1 MPNSAS
7 GWLFAGE
14 AREETDRA
22 IAECVREHGG
32 SLDRSPTVIMRAMV
46 RNDGTEVEVTA
57 VFVNDED
64 GWWEKYARIHGWP
77 KYTNARV
84 DELLGEKEP
93 EPSDSDDGPQL
104 GRGAIDME
112 MTTGSPT
119 LLVADDE
126 WWVREPTA
134 LMLKR
139 AGYKILMTGDSWDT
153 VAVFQ
158 QYAEEIV
165 AVLLDCH
172 MPGGRGE
179 EVFEELQRIRPD
191 VPVIMMSGYDEERIM
206 GRFMGM
212 GIVGF
217 LQKPF
222 GRVTLIDKVREALE
236 PPAA

>member
-1 MPNSAS
+1 MTNSAR
-7 GWLFAGE
+7 GWLFEGD

-22 IAECVREHGG
+22 IAECVRDHGG
-32 SLDRSPTVIMRAMV
+32 SLYTGPTVITRTMV
-46 RNDGTEVEVTA
+46 RKDGTEVEVTA

-77 KYTNARV
+77 KYTIARV

-93 EPSDSDDGPQL
+93 EPSESDDGPQL
-104 GRGAIDME
+104 GRGPIDME
-112 MTTGSPT
+112 MTMGSPT

-153 VAVFQ
+153 VAVFKQ
-158 QYAEEIV
+158 HAEEIV
-165 AVLLDCH
+165 AVLLDDH
-172 MPGGRGE
+172 MPGERGR

-191 VPVIMMSGYDEERIM
+191 IPVIMMSGSLEEEVM
-206 GRFMGM
+206 GRFLGM

-222 GRVTLIDKVREALE
+222 GQSTLLDKVREALD